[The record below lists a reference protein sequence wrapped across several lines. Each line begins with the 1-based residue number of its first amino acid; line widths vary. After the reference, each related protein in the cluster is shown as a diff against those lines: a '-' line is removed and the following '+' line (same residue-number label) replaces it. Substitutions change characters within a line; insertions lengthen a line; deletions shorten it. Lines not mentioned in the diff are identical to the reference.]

1 MKKVILIACFIASV
15 SIFAVDTLDTQLKS
29 LENQLNLLEKQEAK
43 RREQM
48 AEEKKTLEK
57 ELADLQGKVEANG
70 KIKEKLSGDSMI
82 RWHRDEYKKLLDES
96 ETYEKSLKDVIKVK
110 EQKLSNINAMLEVM

>member
-1 MKKVILIACFIASV
+1 MKKVVVIACLALSV
-15 SIFAVDTLDTQLKS
+15 SMFAADTLDVQLKS